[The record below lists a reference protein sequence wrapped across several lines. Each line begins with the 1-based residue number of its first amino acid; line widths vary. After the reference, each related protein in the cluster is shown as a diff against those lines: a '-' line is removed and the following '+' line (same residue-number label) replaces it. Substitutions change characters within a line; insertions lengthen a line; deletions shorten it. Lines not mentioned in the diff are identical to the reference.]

1 MLYRELGETGKKISI
16 LGFGCMRLPVVDG
29 KYDQVDMDVAVPLIR
44 NAIDNGI
51 NYLDTA
57 YPYHNGKSEEVISE
71 VIKDGYREKVFI
83 ADKLPSWMI
92 NSRADMDRY
101 LQEQID
107 RLQTEKIDFYL
118 LHSIKEDY
126 WKKLESL
133 GVLEFLDDAVSQGKI
148 DYTGFSFHG
157 ELELFFDVIDSY
169 NWDMCQVQYNLVDQ
183 NYQAGREGIRYAS
196 NNNVGVVIMEPLR
209 GGTLVRNVPPE
220 IQEIW
225 DESPVKRDP
234 VSWALKYLWDH
245 EEIDVVLS
253 GMNSCNDLKQNLDI
267 ASEGYPNT
275 LMPEEKEIIREV
287 QFEYKQRK
295 EVDCT
300 QCGYCV
306 PCPSGVDIP
315 ANLLQLN
322 NAYMFQDIENAQMNY
337 YMGIKEEERAANCT
351 ECGECEKICP
361 QMVPIQKALKDVRK
375 KFEQ

>member
-337 YMGIKEEERAANCT
+337 YMVIKEEERAANCT

>member
-29 KYDQVDMDVAVPLIR
+29 KYNQVDMDVAVPLIR

-196 NNNVGVVIMEPLR
+196 SNNVGVVIMEPLR

>member
-196 NNNVGVVIMEPLR
+196 NNNVGVVIMEPLM

-337 YMGIKEEERAANCT
+337 YMVIKEEERAANCT

>member
-287 QFEYKQRK
+287 QFEYKLRK

-337 YMGIKEEERAANCT
+337 YMVIKEEERAANCT